1 MDPSMFAT
9 LIGLI
14 CNYHQEQ
21 GAAEHLDRQT
31 FIGWLQHHRAW
42 KAKEYHREHRRYL
55 KWGRQF
61 ATRWAPGHHRKTDA
75 DSRPAIHFDR
85 TSRSDQIQRI

>member
-31 FIGWLQHHRAW
+31 FIGWLQHHRA
-42 KAKEYHREHRRYL
+42 
-55 KWGRQF
+55 
-61 ATRWAPGHHRKTDA
+61 
-75 DSRPAIHFDR
+75 
-85 TSRSDQIQRI
+85 